1 MIRNYNLHK
10 KAILFVAPMFL
21 LLLASCGSYQ
31 YSGYEDGIYGDSNQQ
46 QSTSEEPSQ
55 YANNN
60 QDQGN
65 SYYKN
70 LFSEKSEFYGQM
82 LMVMETKYI
91 TKTNNLIIVVA
102 LPGVKIQI
110 NTP

>member
-1 MIRNYNLHK
+1 MIRNYNLQK

-46 QSTSEEPSQ
+46 QSPAEEPAQ

-65 SYYKN
+65 TYYKN
-70 LFSEKSEFYGQM
+70 LFSENQNFMAKWPMTSS
-82 LMVMETKYI
+82 
-91 TKTNNLIIVVA
+91 
-102 LPGVKIQI
+102 LPM
-110 NTP
+110 

>member
-1 MIRNYNLHK
+1 MIRNYDLQK

-31 YSGYEDGIYGDSNQQ
+31 YSGYEDGIYGDSEQQ
-46 QSTSEEPSQ
+46 RTTSEEPSQ

-60 QDQGN
+60 QDQSN

-70 LFSEKSEFYGQM
+70 LFSEKSEFAEESVWDV
-82 LMVMETKYI
+82 LEDHI
-91 TKTNNLIIVVA
+91 D
-102 LPGVKIQI
+102 PGFQEQAKAG
-110 NTP
+110 P